1 MALWPCCFFHSWV
14 RRWTDGLFDDD
25 FLMVPRWCPVGV
37 CTMVNHR
44 RPADWRGGGWR
55 TIPKFVACGDSCSTA
70 VDGWGDDVCVVRL
83 SPPCVSLKED
93 QDPLTKRMIMGLWTY
108 FNRLQQGLQPP
119 VEGCRRNPQNSSLWM
134 TMPRCLVL
142 NGNGTC
148 VKTGVISVA
157 YVTKMSHWVQI
168 ARPSNHGLD
177 VVSQCK
183 SSHLDRSSAYC
194 HHSLFISDIWLLK
207 SHFFRLKTRP
217 CQGVCNCPMYSFGLA
232 TRHGRGL
239 DSVRISSRS
248 WDIFGG

>member
-14 RRWTDGLFDDD
+14 RPWTDGLFDDD

-55 TIPKFVACGDSCSTA
+55 TIPKFVACGGSCSTA

-168 ARPSNHGLD
+168 ARPIWHICNLEWPPGFQNFCHR
-177 VVSQCK
+177 
-183 SSHLDRSSAYC
+183 HLE
-194 HHSLFISDIWLLK
+194 WLGFVGML
-207 SHFFRLKTRP
+207 
-217 CQGVCNCPMYSFGLA
+217 
-232 TRHGRGL
+232 
-239 DSVRISSRS
+239 SV
-248 WDIFGG
+248 WNLQKHT

>member
-1 MALWPCCFFHSWV
+1 MCFIE
-14 RRWTDGLFDDD
+14 
-25 FLMVPRWCPVGV
+25 
-37 CTMVNHR
+37 R
-44 RPADWRGGGWR
+44 RPRPFD
-55 TIPKFVACGDSCSTA
+55 
-70 VDGWGDDVCVVRL
+70 
-83 SPPCVSLKED
+83 KED
-93 QDPLTKRMIMGLWTY
+93 DHGPLDL
-108 FNRLQQGLQPP
+108 FQQASTGSSTPS
-119 VEGCRRNPQNSSLWM
+119 RRM
-134 TMPRCLVL
+134 TMPRCMVL

-248 WDIFGG
+248 

>member
-14 RRWTDGLFDDD
+14 RPWTDGLFDDD

-55 TIPKFVACGDSCSTA
+55 TIPKFVACGGSCSTA

-157 YVTKMSHWVQI
+157 YASKMSHWVQI
-168 ARPSNHGLD
+168 SRPSNHGLD
-177 VVSQCK
+177 VVS
-183 SSHLDRSSAYC
+183 HP
-194 HHSLFISDIWLLK
+194 IWK
-207 SHFFRLKTRP
+207 
-217 CQGVCNCPMYSFGLA
+217 GVQHIVIIHYLYPTFGCWNPISFGWRLA
-232 TRHGRGL
+232 RAKVSAIAPCIPLVLQLGTAG
-239 DSVRISSRS
+239 D
-248 WDIFGG
+248 